1 MGSAGFAGPIGMGFT
16 TGSTGAVFTGG
27 MGGFTGGTGGF
38 FSGTLG
44 VGMVCL
50 HRQNRATHV
59 PDGGV
64 RHVAAPLSGQF
75 RASAVGQRFFRDL
88 SSSAMTCAPMRR
100 TRAAASSVRRTPI
113 VLASEP

>member
-27 MGGFTGGTGGF
+27 TAGITGGTGSF

-50 HRQNRATHV
+50 QRQNRATHV
-59 PDGGV
+59 PNGDV
-64 RHVAAPLSGQF
+64 RHIVARASGWF
-75 RASAVGQRFFRDL
+75 RATAVGQRFFRDL

-100 TRAAASSVRRTPI
+100 MRAAASSVRSAPI
-113 VLASEP
+113 VLAREP

>member
-1 MGSAGFAGPIGMGFT
+1 MGFT

-50 HRQNRATHV
+50 HRQSRATHV
-59 PDGGV
+59 PNGDV
-64 RHVAAPLSGQF
+64 RHIVARASGQF
-75 RASAVGQRFFRDL
+75 RASALGQRFFRDL